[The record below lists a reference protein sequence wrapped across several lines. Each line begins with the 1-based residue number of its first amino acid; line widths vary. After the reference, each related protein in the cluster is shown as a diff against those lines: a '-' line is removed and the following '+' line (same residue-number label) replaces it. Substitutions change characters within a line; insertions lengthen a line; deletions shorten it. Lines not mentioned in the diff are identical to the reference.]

1 MEKTPEMIVSV
12 KPNPSVNGVFT
23 VEFNYATRIS
33 ATNLAGE
40 EVYADDVKMNEIS
53 KEVNLSNLSSGVYF
67 ICVTNGSAVSKHKIV
82 INK

>member
-1 MEKTPEMIVSV
+1 
-12 KPNPSVNGVFT
+12 VFN

-40 EVYADDVKMNEIS
+40 EVYAEDVNMNEVS
-53 KEVNLSNLSSGVYF
+53 KEVNLSKMSSGVYF
-67 ICVTNGSAVSKHKIV
+67 ICVTNGSAVSKNKVV